1 VSLAALVAGISIAVV
16 PATVHRGHIVQ
27 VLGSAG
33 DCPAGDSVTL
43 LSHAFPATHQFAG
56 VPAVYAR
63 VVRGGRFATTTRV
76 PSTKAPGRY
85 VITGRCGGGNLGVE
99 AHLTVRR

>member
-1 VSLAALVAGISIAVV
+1 MTLPALVAGISIAVV
-16 PATVHRGHIVQ
+16 PATVQRGHTVQ
-27 VLGSAG
+27 VHGSAG
-33 DCPAGDSVTL
+33 DCPAGDAVTI
-43 LSHAFPATHQFAG
+43 LSHAFAATHQFAG

-63 VVRGGRFATTTRV
+63 VARGGGFATTTRI
-76 PSTKAPGRY
+76 PSLKAPGRY